1 MINDIRTAL
10 SGKKTYIA
18 AGLLIAVCVAEYF
31 GIDVVDGIDRSNAI
45 KTAWESGI
53 FVTIRAAIAAKL

>member
-1 MINDIRTAL
+1 MISDIRNLL

-18 AGLLIAVCVAEYF
+18 AGLLFAVCVAEYL
-31 GIDVVDGIDRSNAI
+31 GIDVVKDIDDTNAL

-53 FVTIRAAIAAKL
+53 LIAIRAGIAARG